1 MRERVGQLGWMLDYL
16 DDIASDMS
24 VFHRIDDVTALDGP
38 RFFRLAWRLSAY
50 TGVMQA
56 RVVAASEADRDRP
69 AASGADLYVG
79 AHREEINPGTKAS
92 LMAEGAFQGIF
103 SFG

>member
-1 MRERVGQLGWMLDYL
+1 MLDHL

-24 VFHRIDDVTALDGP
+24 VFHRIDDVLAMDGP
-38 RFFRLAWRLSAY
+38 AFFKLAWRLPAY

-56 RVVAASEADRDRP
+56 RAIEESESSAPAQP
-69 AASGADLYVG
+69 AAQRPFTYGATARQD
-79 AHREEINPGTKAS
+79 INPGTKTT
-92 LMAEGAFQGIF
+92 LMAEPAFAGVF

>member
-1 MRERVGQLGWMLDYL
+1 MLDYL

-24 VFHRIDDVTALDGP
+24 AFHRIDDVSALDGP
-38 RFFRLAWRLSAY
+38 TFFKLAWRLPAY

-56 RVVAASEADRDRP
+56 RALAESESSSLSQP
-69 AASGADLYVG
+69 AAQQPFTYGATARQD
-79 AHREEINPGTKAS
+79 INPGTKTT
-92 LMAEGAFQGIF
+92 LMAEPAFAGVF

>member
-56 RVVAASEADRDRP
+56 RVVAESEADHDRP
-69 AASGADLYVG
+69 TAPSADPYRG
-79 AHREEINPGTKAS
+79 SPREVNPGTKAS

>member
-1 MRERVGQLGWMLDYL
+1 MLDHL

-24 VFHRIDDVTALDGP
+24 VFHRIDDVSSLDGP
-38 RFFRLAWRLSAY
+38 TFFRLAWRLTAY

-56 RVVAASEADRDRP
+56 RAVAESETSSPAQP
-69 AASGADLYVG
+69 AAQQPFAYGAT
-79 AHREEINPGTKAS
+79 ARQEINPGTKAT
-92 LMAEGAFQGIF
+92 LMAEPAFAGVF